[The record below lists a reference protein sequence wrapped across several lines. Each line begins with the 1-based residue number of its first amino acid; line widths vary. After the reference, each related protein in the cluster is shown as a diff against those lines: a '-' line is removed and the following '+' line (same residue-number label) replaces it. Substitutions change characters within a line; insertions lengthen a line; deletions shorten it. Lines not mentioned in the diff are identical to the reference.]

1 MDLYGPSAS
10 IGQANAQTQEARE
23 ASLSATDF
31 NNGLAEELDRANAEQ
46 DDDRK
51 AAAQKNIVSGTASA
65 SKFIARDG
73 LRKPLANK
81 LGLSRVGKF
90 VKTTLGERMAREAG
104 AERVGPVGD
113 ISTPEDLRRAASE
126 LEEGGEIG
134 AERFARG
141 ADPQTLQRL
150 ATRFSQRPL
159 TTSAG
164 DVAGIATESAE
175 PIGLFT
181 AEVADETGGTAAAVD
196 ESVDATARIG
206 TSAAAREGEKVALET
221 AEKATGDIAKFA
233 GKVGRV
239 GIAGLGGG
247 VDIAADVGRFMEGK
261 RGLDALGSNSAQRVG
276 NIGNIVG
283 SGLELAGLATAGIPP
298 LGLGLE
304 AVGAFTG
311 LVSSIVEGVGDE
323 EASAESKEKEE
334 QDITSQRR
342 SATVAQNVSQVTG
355 RTM

>member
-23 ASLSATDF
+23 ASIAATDF
-31 NNGLAEELDRANAEQ
+31 NNSLAEELDRANAEQ

-81 LGLSRVGKF
+81 LGLSRAGKF
-90 VKTTLGERMAREAG
+90 VKTTFAERMGREAG
-104 AERVGPVGD
+104 AER
-113 ISTPEDLRRAASE
+113 TTA
-126 LEEGGEIG
+126 EE
-134 AERFARG
+134 
-141 ADPQTLQRL
+141 
-150 ATRFSQRPL
+150 
-159 TTSAG
+159 
-164 DVAGIATESAE
+164 
-175 PIGLFT
+175 FT
-181 AEVADETGGTAAAVD
+181 AEAADATGEAARPAAAALD
-196 ESVDATARIG
+196 ESVTIG

-221 AEKATGDIAKFA
+221 AEKTTGDIAKFA

-247 VDIAADVGRFMEGK
+247 IDVAADVGRFMEGK
-261 RGLDALGSNSAQRVG
+261 RGLDMFGSNSAQRVG

-298 LGLGLE
+298 LGLTLE
-304 AVGAFTG
+304 AAGAITG
-311 LVSSIVEGVGDE
+311 LVSSVVEGVGDE
-323 EASAESKEKEE
+323 ESAAESKEKEE

-342 SATVAQNVSQVTG
+342 SQTVAQNVSTVTG

>member
-1 MDLYGPSAS
+1 MDLYGESVS

-23 ASLSATDF
+23 ASITATDF
-31 NNGLAEELDRANAEQ
+31 NNSLAEELDRANAEQ

-73 LRKPLANK
+73 LRKPIADK

-90 VKTTLGERMAREAG
+90 VKTTLAERMAKESG
-104 AERVGPVGD
+104 VERVGAVGD
-113 ISTPEDLRRAASE
+113 ISTPEDLRRATSE

-150 ATRFSQRPL
+150 ATRFSGRPL

-181 AEVADETGGTAAAVD
+181 AEAADETGGTAAAVD
-196 ESVDATARIG
+196 ESVERIG
-206 TSAAAREGEKVALET
+206 TSATARQGEKVALET
-221 AEKATGDIAKFA
+221 TEKATGDIAKFA

-247 VDIAADVGRFMEGK
+247 IDIAADVGRFMEGK
-261 RGLDALGSNSAQRVG
+261 RGLDALGSNSAQRIG

-283 SGLELAGLATAGIPP
+283 SGLELAGLATAGIPVV
-298 LGLGLE
+298 GIGLE
-304 AVGAFTG
+304 AAGAITG
-311 LVSSIVEGVGDE
+311 LASSIIEGVGDE
-323 EASAESKEKEE
+323 ESAAESKEKEE

-342 SATVAQNVSQVTG
+342 SQTVAQNISQVTA

>member
-1 MDLYGPSAS
+1 MDLYGSGVS
-10 IGQANAQTQEARE
+10 IGQANAQTQQARE
-23 ASLSATDF
+23 ASIAATDF

-73 LRKPLANK
+73 LRNLAADK

-90 VKTTLGERMAREAG
+90 VKTTLAERMAKEAG
-104 AERVGPVGD
+104 AERVGAVGD
-113 ISTPEDLRRAASE
+113 ISTPEDLRRAVSE
-126 LEEGGEIG
+126 LGEGGEIG

-141 ADPQTLQRL
+141 VNPQTLQRL
-150 ATRFSQRPL
+150 ATRFSGRPL
-159 TTSAG
+159 ATSAG
-164 DVAGIATESAE
+164 DVAGIATEAAE
-175 PIGLFT
+175 PVGLFT

-196 ESVDATARIG
+196 ESVERIG
-206 TSAAAREGEKVALET
+206 TSATAREGEKVALET

-247 VDIAADVGRFMEGK
+247 IDVAADVGRFMEGK
-261 RGLDALGSNSAQRVG
+261 RGLDMFGSNSAQRVG

-298 LGLGLE
+298 LGLTLE
-304 AVGAFTG
+304 AAGAITG
-311 LVSSIVEGVGDE
+311 LVSSVVEGVGDE
-323 EASAESKEKEE
+323 ESAAESKEKEE

-342 SATVAQNVSQVTG
+342 SQTVAQNVSQVTG